1 MDDADPEITY
11 RHLLDLWTSGVRDY
25 HSLLSDYLTANSIF
39 VAAIGLLLARQ
50 PPAVVF
56 TLLVIVLCLFGVLM
70 TLQMAIVLGRFSA
83 QTSLWEWR
91 LRGIERADRWKRPQL
106 FSDLHRYRDRHE
118 SLSEQGNDPPA
129 IHPSWAVRQHRR
141 WWARREVSFPL
152 FFGTLYVL
160 ILVWSL
166 TQLVGT

>member
-50 PPAVVF
+50 PLTLIF
-56 TLLVIVLCLFGVLM
+56 TVLVIVLCFFGVLM

-83 QTSLWEWR
+83 QTALWEWH
-91 LRGIERADRWKRPQL
+91 LRGIECADHWRQPKL
-106 FSDLHRYRDRHE
+106 FFDLYRYRDRHE
-118 SLSEQGNDPPA
+118 SLSEKGNDPPA
-129 IHPSWAVRQHRR
+129 IHPTWAVRQHRR

-152 FFGTLYVL
+152 FFGTVYMLF
-160 ILVWSL
+160 LVWSL
-166 TQLVGT
+166 TQLVAS